1 MRVKLS
7 SNALLLGL
15 CALLF
20 VSAWPEGSS
29 VAQSV
34 RDSRQNS
41 EQRPARIPFE
51 LNDNH
56 IFLQGRVNDS
66 EPLWFVLDTG
76 SSNSVMN
83 ADRARELGLKT
94 RGGFQATG
102 AGGTVASGVASDITF
117 KLGDVLIDD
126 LNVGVVPLN
135 SLEDVAGRRMDVVLG
150 SDLFK
155 HFVVEIDYE
164 SKHLNLYEPKNFV
177 YKGAGEILPL
187 TFSNNHPYVRA
198 RVALP
203 GREAIEGEFIVD
215 LGANA
220 ALTLLPSF
228 IEKYRILK
236 SVAKTIITSGRG
248 VGGEVEMPV
257 GRVNSL
263 QLGRFR
269 FDNPVTGFPQRG
281 TFGREGKAG
290 NIGAAMMRRFKVI
303 FDYSRQRMMLEPNK
317 NYAEPFEFDMSGLQ
331 LITDS
336 PVFKSVKVRRVI
348 ENSPA
353 AEAGIKPDDEIMTI
367 NGRPAAAYRLMQL
380 REMLK
385 HEGQT
390 FEFEIK
396 RGDQLLKLKF
406 KTRRLI

>member
-1 MRVKLS
+1 MKVKLY
-7 SNALLLGL
+7 SNAFVIWL

-20 VSAWPEGSS
+20 VPAWPARES
-29 VAQSV
+29 VSRSV
-34 RDSRQNS
+34 KDFQNS
-41 EQRPARIPFE
+41 EQQAARIPFE
-51 LNDNH
+51 LNGNH
-56 IFLQGRVNDS
+56 IFLQGRVNNS

-83 ADRARELGLKT
+83 ADRARELGLKI
-94 RGGFQATG
+94 RGGFHATG
-102 AGGTVASGVASDITF
+102 AGGTVASGAASEVTF
-117 KLGDVLIDD
+117 KLGDVSLDN
-126 LNVGVVPLN
+126 LTVGVVQLN
-135 SLEDVAGRRMDVVLG
+135 SLEDVAGRSMDVVLG

-155 HFVVEIDYE
+155 KFVVEIDYE
-164 SKHLNLYEPKNFV
+164 TKHLNLYEPKNFV

-203 GREAIEGEFIVD
+203 GRDAIEGEFIVD

-228 IEKYRILK
+228 IEKYQILK
-236 SVAKTIITSGRG
+236 SVTKTIVTRGRG
-248 VGGEVEMPV
+248 VGGEVELPV

-269 FDNPVTGFPQRG
+269 FDNLVTGFPQSG

-290 NIGAAMMRRFKVI
+290 NIGAGIMRRFKVI
-303 FDYSRQRMMLEPNK
+303 FDYSRQRMILEPNK
-317 NYAEPFEFDMSGLQ
+317 NYAEPFEFDMSGMM
-331 LITDS
+331 LITNS
-336 PVFKSVKVRRVI
+336 PVFKSIKALDVM

-367 NGRPAAAYRLMQL
+367 NARPAAEYRLMQL
-380 REMLK
+380 RELLK
-385 HEGQT
+385 REGQT
-390 FEFEIK
+390 IEFEIK
-396 RGDQLLKLKF
+396 RGDQLIKLKL
-406 KTRRLI
+406 KTRRLL